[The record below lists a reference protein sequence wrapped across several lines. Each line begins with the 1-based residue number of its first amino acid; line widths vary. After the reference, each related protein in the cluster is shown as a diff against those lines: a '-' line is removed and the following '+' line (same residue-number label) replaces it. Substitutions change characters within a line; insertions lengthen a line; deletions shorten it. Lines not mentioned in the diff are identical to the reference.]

1 MGRVIH
7 RTVACI
13 AIVTLLSI
21 ILFPI
26 SFVAYSSDSE
36 IAASALQEDKKNP
49 KKQTDAALP
58 EKIVSIHTEKIDDTA
73 ANLENTVNGAKKY
86 ATSVLGN
93 WINKPVIFGITL
105 WKVAAM
111 AAVIVC
117 VIIVQA
123 LAGRLRKNL
132 QERWSKR
139 DGAWKVAIFD
149 VMQAPLSLLIWAYG
163 LYVAFLPISS
173 VFRSANGSNVV
184 HSAVRNVTDVVATI
198 ALIWFLYG
206 LVNLTEMRAK
216 RWLIISDKRIPPT
229 LVGVTFKIIRFLV
242 IAVAVLIMIRNL
254 MGLDVGP
261 LIASLGLG
269 GLAVALAAKDSV
281 ANFFGTLT
289 IVFDKPFQVGE
300 RIVIENYD
308 GTVES
313 VGFRSTRLRSSSE
326 NTLITI
332 PNQKIINA
340 AVNNMDQRPFLHW
353 TTQFPLSLHSTPVQI
368 ERAIDIIRNILE
380 NHEGLNSKMPPRV
393 FFQGIKD
400 TGMIIDVHAWY
411 HPAQWWDYQDWVHR
425 TCLEILKRFEAE
437 GIEFAVSPK
446 TIYLADRDYLVQ
458 NMLNINKLSAEPKT
472 RPNGIPGQD

>member
-1 MGRVIH
+1 MGRVIY

-13 AIVTLLSI
+13 AIVTLLSV

-26 SFVAYSSDSE
+26 CFVAYSSDEE
-36 IAASALQEDKKNP
+36 IAASALQGEKKNQ
-49 KKQTDAALP
+49 KKPTDAAALP

-73 ANLENTVNGAKKY
+73 ANLENSVNGAKKF
-86 ATSVLGN
+86 ATSILGN

-111 AAVIVC
+111 AVIIVC

-123 LAGRLRKNL
+123 LARTMRKNL
-132 QERWSKR
+132 KERWSRKN
-139 DGAWKVAIFD
+139 GAWKAAIFD
-149 VMQAPLSLLIWAYG
+149 AMQAPLSLLIWVYG
-163 LYVAFLPISS
+163 LYAAFLPISS
-173 VFRSANGSNVV
+173 VFRSANGTNVV
-184 HSAVRNVTDVVATI
+184 HSAVRNVTDVLATI

-206 LVNLTEMRAK
+206 LVNLTELRAK
-216 RWLIISDKRIPPT
+216 RWLLISDKRIPPT
-229 LVGVTFKIIRFLV
+229 LVGVTFKIMRFLV
-242 IAVAVLIMIRNL
+242 IAVAVLIMVRNL
-254 MGLDVGP
+254 TGLDVAP

-353 TTQFPLSLHSTPVQI
+353 TTQLPLSLHSTPAQI
-368 ERAIDIIRNILE
+368 EKAIDIIRSILE
-380 NHEGLNSKMPPRV
+380 NHEGLNSNMPPRV
-393 FFQGIKD
+393 FFQGLKD
-400 TGMIIDVHAWY
+400 AGMIIDVHAWY
-411 HPAQWWDYQDWVHR
+411 HPAQWWDYQAWVHR
-425 TCLEILKRFEAE
+425 TYLEILKRFEAE
-437 GIEFAVSPK
+437 GITFAVSPK
-446 TIYLADRDYLVQ
+446 TVYLADRDYLVQ
-458 NMLNINKLSAEPKT
+458 NMLNISKSSTEA
-472 RPNGIPGQD
+472 RIPSE